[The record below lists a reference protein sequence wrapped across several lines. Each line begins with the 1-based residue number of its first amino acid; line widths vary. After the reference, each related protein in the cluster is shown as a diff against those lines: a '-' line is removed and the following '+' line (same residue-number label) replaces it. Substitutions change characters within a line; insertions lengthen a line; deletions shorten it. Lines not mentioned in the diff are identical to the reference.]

1 MSKFL
6 RLCAMTAGQ
15 GAWVGRGRRCQRGA
29 ETVELAVTL
38 AFFLLVLFSFL
49 IGIMLM
55 YDYNAIAYLAREG
68 VYFAIRRGAEAA
80 AATSPVRTDAPAT
93 AATIEAYIRA
103 RGLLSPATVTAQ
115 WADCNP
121 LNLGETVKC
130 IDTPPTW
137 GALNKGVNNQP
148 GDWVRVTV
156 TYSFRPPLLDSIWPA
171 TINLSSTAQGTVV
184 F

>member
-6 RLCAMTAGQ
+6 RLCARAPRQ
-15 GAWVGRGRRCQRGA
+15 GARDGRGRRCQRGA

-38 AFFLLVLFSFL
+38 AFFMLVLFSFL
-49 IGIMLM
+49 IGIFLM

-68 VYFAIRRGAEAA
+68 VYYAVRRGAEAD
-80 AATSPVRTDAPAT
+80 AATSPVRDDAPAR
-93 AATIEAYIRA
+93 ADTIEGYIRA
-103 RGLLSPATVTAQ
+103 HGLLSPTTVTAQ
-115 WADCNP
+115 WADCDP
-121 LNLGETVKC
+121 LNTSQTVKC

-137 GALNKGVNNQP
+137 GALSEGVNNQP

-156 TYSFRPPLLDSIWPA
+156 TYSFQPRLLDSIWPA
-171 TINLSSTAQGTVV
+171 TINLSSTAQGTLV